1 MNRQV
6 RMVISLTVRHEGLEA
21 VAWRI
26 SPAPQMPSGS
36 ASCKTA
42 CTGANGKLQA
52 ASDAIET
59 LMKAEETR
67 DMYLRIDLQP
77 NQYHLFHTPKHVE
90 EGH

>member
-1 MNRQV
+1 ML
-6 RMVISLTVRHEGLEA
+6 I
-21 VAWRI
+21 
-26 SPAPQMPSGS
+26 GS

-42 CTGANGKLQA
+42 CTGANGKLRA

-59 LMKAEETR
+59 LMKAGETR

-77 NQYHLFHTPKHVE
+77 NEYHLFPSPKHVE